1 MMKNKMDILEKK
13 EHLSN
18 LFDFYES
25 LLTSKQQ
32 EYFRYYYFDDLSLS
46 EIANIYG
53 VSRNAIYDVLQKTFS
68 LLESYEEKL
77 GLFKKYK
84 QRQKLYEEYQNSV
97 CKEVQTLIEKLKQ
110 IE

>member
-77 GLFKKYK
+77 GLFKNI
-84 QRQKLYEEYQNSV
+84 NSV
-97 CKEVQTLIEKLKQ
+97 KNYTKNTKTVYVKKCKH
-110 IE
+110 